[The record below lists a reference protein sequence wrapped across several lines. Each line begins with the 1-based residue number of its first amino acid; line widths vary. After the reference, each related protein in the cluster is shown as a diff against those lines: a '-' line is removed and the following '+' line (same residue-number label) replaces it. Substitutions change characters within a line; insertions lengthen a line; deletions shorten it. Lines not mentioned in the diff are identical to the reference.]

1 MRRVALLS
9 LWLFAGCAQII
20 GLEDRELAD
29 MDSGLAPQLDAMTLP
44 DGAVLGDG
52 GALSCERY
60 CSLALDRCKMEQGVQ
75 LYSELKR
82 CMGVCQA
89 FPVGD
94 PTNPTGNT
102 LACRIA
108 QLEKLAPGDVLE
120 SKTYCPGAGPGG
132 SAPRGE
138 GEHTAC
144 GKNCESFC
152 RIRQVVCPGEQAE
165 SECLRKCESLPD
177 LLGYN
182 ASDDFKS
189 GADNIQCRLAHLSA
203 AAGYHFAGEFGDRDG
218 HCAHSNIKSSVQCDL
233 KLDQAP
239 DCKELC
245 KITNTA
251 CAAPGLRV
259 YDNEAQCEAVCNVL
273 EKGTAMTLTANNL
286 RCRREFAYDALVR
299 GASPSACENAG
310 PAPEDCGQSKC
321 ANYCELAR
329 KACEAKFD
337 MNNAGATVEEKLATC
352 RTECAKN
359 PDVGGFYNLPT
370 ANDNTFNCRLRYT
383 AASFIDQRECDS
395 ALGLTGGVCKR

>member
-1 MRRVALLS
+1 LRRVALLS
-9 LWLFAGCAQII
+9 FWLFAGCAQII
-20 GLEDRELAD
+20 GLDDRD
-29 MDSGLAPQLDAMTLP
+29 FVGDIDSGTML
-44 DGAVLGDG
+44 DGAVVGDA
-52 GALSCERY
+52 GALSCEHY

-94 PTNPTGNT
+94 PANPTGNT
-102 LACRIA
+102 RACRIA

-120 SKTYCPGAGPGG
+120 SRTYCPGAGPGG
-132 SAPRGE
+132 SAPKGE

-165 SECLRKCESLPD
+165 TECLRKCAALPD
-177 LLGYN
+177 LEGYN
-182 ASDDFKS
+182 ASDDFAG

-203 AAGYHFAGEFGDRDG
+203 AAGYHFANEFGDRDG

-233 KLDQAP
+233 KKDQAP

-245 KITNTA
+245 EITQTA
-251 CAAPGLRV
+251 CAVPGLKV

-273 EKGTAMTLTANNL
+273 EAGTGMALTANNR

-310 PAPEDCGQSKC
+310 PAPRDCGQGKC
-321 ANYCELAR
+321 ATYCELAR

-337 MNNAGATVEEKLATC
+337 STFAGATPAEKIATC
-352 RTECAKN
+352 QTECAKN
-359 PDVGGFYNLPT
+359 PDIGMFYNLPT
-370 ANDNTFNCRLRYT
+370 PDANTLNCRLRRT
-383 AASFIDQRECDS
+383 AAAFIDPRECDN
-395 ALGLTGGVCKR
+395 AIGNGGFCML